1 MTKLETDTYELEVP
15 KLNPGKDE
23 KGEVKTHTLARPRRT
38 PGPVLPC
45 VPCLLQAGQD
55 GDRPS

>member
-23 KGEVKTHTLARPRRT
+23 KGDVKTHTPER
-38 PGPVLPC
+38 
-45 VPCLLQAGQD
+45 Q
-55 GDRPS
+55 